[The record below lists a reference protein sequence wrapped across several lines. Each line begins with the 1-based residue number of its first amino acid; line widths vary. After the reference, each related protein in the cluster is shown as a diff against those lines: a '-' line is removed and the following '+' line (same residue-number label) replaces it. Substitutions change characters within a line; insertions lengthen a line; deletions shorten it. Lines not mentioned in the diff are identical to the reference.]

1 MSVAEAWQYS
11 TVIIATSL
19 YFEFKGFVLLHF
31 LLLLLLRIGRKA
43 WTERAF
49 SAVVVTRLGELQ
61 RHSVAN
67 SLAS

>member
-1 MSVAEAWQYS
+1 MSVAVAWQYS
-11 TVIIATSL
+11 TIIATSL
-19 YFEFKGFVLLHF
+19 HFEFKGFVLLHF
-31 LLLLLLRIGRKA
+31 LLLLLLRIGRKE

-49 SAVVVTRLGELQ
+49 SVVTVIRLGELQ

>member
-1 MSVAEAWQYS
+1 MSVAVAWQYS
-11 TVIIATSL
+11 TIIATSL
-19 YFEFKGFVLLHF
+19 HFEFKGFVLLHF
-31 LLLLLLRIGRKA
+31 LLLLLLRIGRKE

-49 SAVVVTRLGELQ
+49 SVVVARLGELQ